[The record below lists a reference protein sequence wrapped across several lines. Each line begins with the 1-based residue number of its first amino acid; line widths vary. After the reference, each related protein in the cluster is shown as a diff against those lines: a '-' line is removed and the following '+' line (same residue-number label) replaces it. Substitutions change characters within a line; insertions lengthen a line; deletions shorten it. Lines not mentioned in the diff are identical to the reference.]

1 MRTLSTLRRRSLAQL
16 ILCSAGVLLGNGAHA
31 AEGDA
36 APAPPTAPTGPAT
49 APSPPPPSRR
59 LNLFALRAL
68 KKPVTNRRLDTFVSA
83 GLLPGDT
90 TGDLWDRDF
99 LTGNWDG
106 TRDDLYRQGVDLY
119 LLYIGDYYG
128 VVAGGLETGFHYNNL
143 MLAGTDLYTSRLG
156 WWSNGQFHLT
166 AAWIDGTSVGRDYA
180 GALNSVYFNDPIRF
194 GTRLFELWYGQK
206 FAGGNGE
213 FRAGTMFP
221 YVRIGSSMPAS
232 VLTNTSF
239 DYPTFL
245 GTAPS
250 VGLSSAYAAAPF
262 GVQLSY
268 NLSPDVYVISQVSDG
283 YQDPSGGIDNYQN
296 LRVDLNSR
304 DGAEGTVE
312 LGYKL
317 HQRRDA
323 TGLPGNYKIGWQ
335 FHTGIFENNHVNTS
349 GSSLAIA
356 GGTGREQR
364 GNSAFY
370 VMMDQ
375 MLTQESDQGPGRYS
389 GLSMFLKFTATPDQ
403 DVNLVSSNFAAGL
416 EYEGAIRSRDHDII
430 ALGVSSTRFSD
441 GIRTYDREYLT
452 IDPTAGVRDSEG
464 VAELAYA
471 AEIAP
476 WWVAIVSLQRIR
488 HPSGFSTRP
497 DATVI
502 GLSNRIAF

>member
-1 MRTLSTLRRRSLAQL
+1 MRTRSTLRRHGLATL
-16 ILCSAGVLLGNGAHA
+16 ILCGAGVVLGNGAGA

-36 APAPPTAPTGPAT
+36 APTPPAPASAPT
-49 APSPPPPSRR
+49 PPPPSRR

-83 GLLPGDT
+83 GFLPGDT
-90 TGDLWDRDF
+90 TGDLWNRDF

-106 TRDDLYRQGVDLY
+106 TRDALYSQGIDLY
-119 LLYIGDYYG
+119 LIHIGDYYG
-128 VVAGGLETGFHYNNL
+128 VVDGGLRTGFHYNSL
-143 MLAGTDLYTSRLG
+143 TLAGTDLFTSRLG
-156 WWSNGQFHLT
+156 WWSGGQFHLT
-166 AAWIDGTSVGRDYA
+166 AAQIQGTSIGRDYA
-180 GALNSVYFNDPIRF
+180 GAMNSVYFNDPIRF
-194 GTRLFELWYGQK
+194 GARLFELWYGQTFTDNK
-206 FAGGNGE
+206 GD
-213 FRAGTMFP
+213 FRIGTMFP
-221 YVRIGSSMPAS
+221 FVRIGSSMPAS

-262 GVQLSY
+262 GVQVSY
-268 NLSPDVYVISQVSDG
+268 NLNPDVYVISQVSDG

-304 DGAEGTVE
+304 EGAEGIVE

-317 HQRRDA
+317 NQRRDA
-323 TGLPGNYKIGWQ
+323 KGLPGNYKVGWQ
-335 FHTGIFENNHVNTS
+335 FHTGIFDNNHLNAT
-349 GSSLAIA
+349 GASLAVA

-375 MLTQESDQGPGRYS
+375 MLTQESDKGSGRYC
-389 GLSMFLKFTATPDQ
+389 GLSMFLKFTATPNQ
-403 DVNLVSSNFAAGL
+403 DVNLVSSNWAAGL
-416 EYEGAIRSRDHDII
+416 EYEGALPSRNHDIL

-441 GIRTYDREYLT
+441 GIRDYDRDHLA
-452 IDPTAGVRDSEG
+452 IDPTGGVRDSEG
-464 VAELAYA
+464 VLELAYA